1 MSSNGKWYGLWDG
14 SGAFGVKQD
23 QEDSSNNIFYEK
35 IGVVITKSQTE
46 SSLVLTT
53 QEFED
58 FKLSVDVRT
67 DLQHPMQL
75 P

>member
-1 MSSNGKWYGLWDG
+1 MSPNGKWYGVWDG
-14 SGAFGVKQD
+14 GGAVGVKQD
-23 QEDSSNNIFYEK
+23 QEDSSNNIFYEETAA
-35 IGVVITKSQTE
+35 VTTKSQTE
-46 SSLVLTT
+46 SALVLTT